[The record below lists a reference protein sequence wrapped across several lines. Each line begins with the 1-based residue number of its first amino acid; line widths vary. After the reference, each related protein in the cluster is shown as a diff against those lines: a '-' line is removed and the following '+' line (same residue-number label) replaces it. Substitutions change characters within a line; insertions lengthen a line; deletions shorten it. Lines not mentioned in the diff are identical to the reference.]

1 MILHPPAPGDDRTA
15 RYQTVVLR
23 ALESLSAGDDRP
35 KTLHRLR
42 THLRRLQAYLELVGE
57 VSNAGIIAKCVS
69 RLSRLRT
76 LHVFER
82 YLASLEAPRSD
93 LRLIRKRI
101 RARQAKLQRM
111 DVYRTIEQRVRRH
124 AIPPTPGNQGWMR
137 ERLLDLRRANG
148 QALGELIALAQAE
161 PRRKRLHALRL
172 KIKSIRYQEEWALGH
187 QEERPDLVGWLK
199 HAQSVLGEYEE
210 RAQFRRLADK
220 IGLQSLPRIEKDW
233 RAARRKAR
241 ALPDHLADLA
251 ETMGPRSL
259 RLVGSN
265 RIRQLSDADRQGK
278 LGA

>member
-1 MILHPPAPGDDRTA
+1 
-15 RYQTVVLR
+15 
-23 ALESLSAGDDRP
+23 LESLSAGDDRP

-57 VSNAGIIAKCVS
+57 VSNARIIAKCVS

-82 YLASLEAPRSD
+82 YLVSLKAPRSD

-101 RARQAKLQRM
+101 RTRQAKLQSL
-111 DVYRTIEQRVRRH
+111 DVYRTIERRVQRH

-137 ERLLDLRRANG
+137 ERLLDLRQANG
-148 QALGELIALAQAE
+148 QALGELIAHAQAK

-172 KIKSIRYQEEWALGH
+172 KIKSIRYQEEWALGQ

-210 RAQFRRLADK
+210 RTQFRKLADK

-233 RAARRKAR
+233 RVARKKAR

-251 ETMGPRSL
+251 GTMAPRSL
-259 RLVGSN
+259 RLVGSD
-265 RIRQLSDADRQGK
+265 RIRQLAVAGRHG
-278 LGA
+278 